1 MCEPFR
7 KKPIF
12 CERKFC
18 GSYGTIRI
26 FITTNTWTGNK
37 VESFFIAWNQVKKGC
52 ITTEKEKN
60 WRRVQSKG
68 GSLWTYWIFRKNFF
82 SGQKERFLERFLK
95 NEWKRY
101 VRIELI
107 SHENSRYLLKIY
119 VIKSRKKGPTSN
131 CLLNPGLRLSALTPR
146 MSFAGIFANSPNRFL
161 WPSISSFQML
171 AFSYWRLRPV
181 TELTAIS
188 LPR

>member
-1 MCEPFR
+1 MELLGFLLRLILEPVIKLKAFLLLEIKWKKVALPLKKKRIDAASKAKEAPFERIESLERTSFQAR
-7 KKPIF
+7 KKDF
-12 CERKFC
+12 
-18 GSYGTIRI
+18 S
-26 FITTNTWTGNK
+26 
-37 VESFFIAWNQVKKGC
+37 
-52 ITTEKEKN
+52 
-60 WRRVQSKG
+60 
-68 GSLWTYWIFRKNFF
+68 KNFW
-82 SGQKERFLERFLK
+82 RM
-95 NEWKRY
+95 NEKGTL
-101 VRIELI
+101 ELI